1 MNVDDVLDRILP
13 NVSKPARYT
22 GGEWNSVVKDWE
34 TCDVRWALAF
44 PDIYEIGMSNLGL
57 AILYDLL
64 NRQAGV
70 LAERVYAPWV
80 DMEQALRA
88 AGLPLFSL
96 ESRRPLAAF
105 DVIGFSLPYEQLYT
119 NLLNMLDLAGLPVL
133 AAERD
138 ERHPLVIAGGGA
150 VYNPE
155 PLADFVDA
163 FVLGDGEDV
172 IIDITQTIREAKRPT
187 RLLSAPPY
195 PGPVLGRPPS
205 APALSVAE
213 GSRGEAEGAKE
224 GAREILLLRLAQI
237 RGVYVPRY
245 YTARYNDDWTVAEVR
260 PTVPEAQL
268 PVRKRIVAALPPP
281 VTRPMVPYID
291 TVHNRAAVEI
301 QRGCTRG
308 CRFCHAG
315 MVYRPVR
322 ERPVDEI
329 LDAVDAIVANTGF
342 EEIALLSLSSSD
354 YSQIETL
361 VRELVARHADQHLS
375 ISLPSLRIES
385 VSVDLMEQLQAT
397 GRRSSFTFAPEAAS
411 ERLRG
416 VINKPIADD
425 DLLAVAETVYS
436 RGWKT
441 IKLYF
446 MIGHPAQTLDDVA
459 AIADLAMQVR
469 ALGRR
474 VMGRKAQVNI
484 SVSTLVPKPHTP
496 FQWVPLA
503 REGEI
508 RVQQE
513 YLKEHLRGPGL
524 KLNWNNYQETL
535 LEAILSRGDRR
546 LGAAIHRA
554 WQLGA
559 RFDGW
564 SDQFKAEAWRQ
575 GFHETGVDLGFY
587 AWRERS
593 MDEVFPWDHLDAGV
607 TKEYLAGDYRASL
620 RGETRLDCREQCYA
634 CGILT
639 AFRDERA
646 GVAADAWGCPPV
658 KVQGSSSS
666 AQ

>member
-1 MNVDDVLDRILP
+1 LNKEILDLILP
-13 NVSKPARYT
+13 TVAKPARYT
-22 GGEWNSVVKDWE
+22 GGEWNSITKDWE
-34 TCDVRWALAF
+34 ACDVRWALAF

-57 AILYDLL
+57 AILYDIL
-64 NRQAGV
+64 NHQPGV

-80 DMEQALRA
+80 DMEGALRA
-88 AGLPLFSL
+88 ARLSLFGL
-96 ESRRPLAAF
+96 ESRRSLAEF

-133 AAERD
+133 ALGRD

-150 VYNPE
+150 TYNPE

-163 FVLGDGEDV
+163 FALGDGEEIV
-172 IIDITQTIREAKRPT
+172 LDITAAVREAKQ
-187 RLLSAPPY
+187 
-195 PGPVLGRPPS
+195 LGS
-205 APALSVAE
+205 D
-213 GSRGEAEGAKE
+213 
-224 GAREILLLRLAQI
+224 RETLLRQLAEI
-237 RGVYVPRY
+237 PGVYVPRFY
-245 YTARYNDDWTVAEVR
+245 GVRYGADGTVAEIR
-260 PTVPEAQL
+260 PAVPKVPM
-268 PVRKRIVAALPPP
+268 PVRKRIVATMPPP
-281 VTRPMVPYID
+281 LTRPLVPYVD
-291 TVHNRAAVEI
+291 TVHNRAAIEI

-361 VRELVARHADQHLS
+361 VRELVARHGAEGTDSRPGHLS

-385 VSVDLMEQLQAT
+385 VSVDLMQQLQAT
-397 GRRSSFTFAPEAAS
+397 GRRSSFTFAPEAAT

-416 VINKPIADD
+416 VINKPIAND
-425 DLLAVAETVYS
+425 DLLSVAEEVYS

-441 IKLYF
+441 VKLYF
-446 MIGHPAQTLDDVA
+446 MIGHPSQTLDDVA
-459 AIADLAMQVR
+459 AIVDLALEVR
-469 ALGRR
+469 AVGRR
-474 VMGRKAQVNI
+474 ALGRKAQVNI

-503 REGEI
+503 DEADVRA
-508 RVQQE
+508 QQE
-513 YLKEHLRGPGL
+513 YLKDHLRGPGL

-535 LEAILSRGDRR
+535 LEAVLSRGDRR

-564 SDQFKAEAWRQ
+564 SDQFEVEAWRQ
-575 GFHETGVDLGFY
+575 AFRETSTEIGFY
-587 AWRERS
+587 TRRPRPL
-593 MDEVFPWDHLDAGV
+593 DEVFPWDLIDAGV
-607 TKEYLAGDYRASL
+607 SKEYLARDYQASQ

-639 AFRDERA
+639 AFKEQRA
-646 GVAADAWGCPPV
+646 GLPAGAWGCPPL
-658 KVQGSSSS
+658 SSR
-666 AQ
+666 

>member
-1 MNVDDVLDRILP
+1 LNVEEILDLILP
-13 NVSKPARYT
+13 TVAKPARYT

-34 TCDVRWALAF
+34 ACDVRWALAF

-57 AILYDLL
+57 AILYDIL
-64 NRQAGV
+64 NCQPGV

-88 AGLPLFSL
+88 ARLPLFGL
-96 ESRRPLAAF
+96 QSRRSLAEF
-105 DVIGFSLPYEQLYT
+105 DVIGFSLPYEHLYT

-133 AAERD
+133 ALGRD

-150 VYNPE
+150 TYNPE

-163 FVLGDGEDV
+163 FALGDGEEV
-172 IIDITQTIREAKRPT
+172 VLDITAAIREAKQAGST
-187 RLLSAPPY
+187 R
-195 PGPVLGRPPS
+195 
-205 APALSVAE
+205 E
-213 GSRGEAEGAKE
+213 T
-224 GAREILLLRLAQI
+224 LLRQLAEI
-237 RGVYVPRY
+237 PGVYVPRFY
-245 YTARYNDDWTVAEVR
+245 GVRYHADGTVAEVR
-260 PTVPEAQL
+260 PAVPRAPM
-268 PVRKRIVAALPPP
+268 PVRKRIVATLPPP
-281 VTRPMVPYID
+281 ITRPLVPYVD
-291 TVHNRAAVEI
+291 TIHNRAAIEI

-315 MVYRPVR
+315 MVYRPLR

-361 VRELVARHADQHLS
+361 VRELVSRHGAEGADSGPGHLS

-385 VSVDLMEQLQAT
+385 VSVNLMEQLQAT
-397 GRRSSFTFAPEAAS
+397 GRRSSFTFAPEAAT

-416 VINKPIADD
+416 VINKPISND
-425 DLLAVAETVYS
+425 DLLSVAEEVYN

-441 IKLYF
+441 VKLYF
-446 MIGHPAQTLDDVA
+446 MIGHPSQTLDDVA
-459 AIADLAMQVR
+459 AIVDLALEVR
-469 ALGRR
+469 AVGRR
-474 VMGRKAQVNI
+474 ALGRKAQVNV

-503 REGEI
+503 DEADVRA
-508 RVQQE
+508 QQE
-513 YLKEHLRGPGL
+513 YLKDHLRGPGL

-535 LEAILSRGDRR
+535 LEAVLSRGDRR

-554 WQLGA
+554 WELGA

-564 SDQFKAEAWRQ
+564 SDQFKVEAWRQ
-575 GFHETGVDLGFY
+575 AFRETGTEIGFY
-587 AWRERS
+587 TWRPRS
-593 MDEVFPWDHLDAGV
+593 LDEVFPWDLIDVGV
-607 TKEYLAGDYRASL
+607 SKEYLARDYQASH

-639 AFRDERA
+639 AFKEQRA
-646 GVAADAWGCPPV
+646 GSPAEAWGCPPL
-658 KVQGSSSS
+658 GPS
-666 AQ
+666 